1 MAPTATQLRSMVSQ
15 FTAFTGTSEKTATK
29 FIKASNYRV
38 NEAIDDMFAGAWIGQ
53 GRCNSAGAPLST
65 LDNTGPMPAG
75 HWWSVTRHLSKYGRA
90 PPDGLK
96 QSLLPSGRKWDPG
109 SSDDLAPH
117 KDSRYFR
124 SQGLA
129 NQAPGLDSEL
139 DSLFDSLRDDSND
152 TKDRL
157 ELTSTMNYLTTD
169 LKVNIENAELFVV
182 LELLQA
188 PSIGEITRKGYV
200 EGWKDSDVNASQ
212 KDHAKYVRK
221 LVKTLPTDVALFKRV
236 YKHTFV
242 AGREKDQKSL
252 SLENALVYWDMLF
265 APPGMQ
271 WKSEHRDWLPLWKE
285 YLNEKWHH
293 SVNRDMWNMTLE
305 FAFKSM
311 EDDSLSFWD
320 ENGAWPGAIDD
331 FVAWCKAKGM
341 SKSEQMEVD
350 DA

>member
-1 MAPTATQLRSMVSQ
+1 MAPTTAQLRGMVSQ

-38 NEAIDDMFAGAWIGQ
+38 NEAVDE
-53 GRCNSAGAPLST
+53 
-65 LDNTGPMPAG
+65 
-75 HWWSVTRHLSKYGRA
+75 
-90 PPDGLK
+90 
-96 QSLLPSGRKWDPG
+96 
-109 SSDDLAPH
+109 
-117 KDSRYFR
+117 YFR
-124 SQGLA
+124 SQGLS
-129 NQAPGLDSEL
+129 NQAAGLDSEL
-139 DSLFDSLRDDSND
+139 DSLFDSLRDDNND

-188 PSIGEITRKGYV
+188 PSIGEISRKGYV
-200 EGWKDSDVNASQ
+200 EGWRDSE
-212 KDHAKYVRK
+212 
-221 LVKTLPTDVALFKRV
+221 V

-271 WKSEHRDWLPLWKE
+271 WKNEHRDWLPLWKK

-331 FVAWCKAKGM
+331 FVAWCKANGM

>member
-38 NEAIDDMFAGAWIGQ
+38 NEAIDE
-53 GRCNSAGAPLST
+53 
-65 LDNTGPMPAG
+65 
-75 HWWSVTRHLSKYGRA
+75 
-90 PPDGLK
+90 
-96 QSLLPSGRKWDPG
+96 
-109 SSDDLAPH
+109 
-117 KDSRYFR
+117 YFR

-188 PSIGEITRKGYV
+188 PSIGEITHKGYV
-200 EGWKDSDVNASQ
+200 EGWKDSDVNASH

-221 LVKTLPTDVALFKRV
+221 LVKTLPTDAALFKRV

-331 FVAWCKAKGM
+331 FVAWCKANGM